1 MVERVKALNQSIEY
15 IEAHLLE
22 TIKISQVAKQSY
34 VSQTQF
40 YQLFSMIFG
49 LTVKEYIRKR
59 RLSLASMELLK
70 TDMTILDLAI
80 KYQYQSYASF
90 SRAFKG
96 LFGLAPSHY
105 RKQPV
110 NIEYF
115 PKIHVTPSLLK
126 QERMAIGMNEKKVY
140 AVLEDQSQGYFF
152 DVDIDGFEKINENFG
167 RKAGDYVLTQVPRR
181 LKKLIKK
188 KTIESTDILRIGADE
203 FVFLASNLKEDAAKK
218 LAEVI
223 IHAFDQPMIY
233 EKNEIKVSVSI
244 GIVNLNVGYNKKEV
258 LNQSQMEMLLAKKNG
273 RNQYSIN

>member
-181 LKKLIKK
+181 LKKLIKHE
-188 KTIESTDILRIGADE
+188 TIESRI
-203 FVFLASNLKEDAAKK
+203 
-218 LAEVI
+218 
-223 IHAFDQPMIY
+223 Y
-233 EKNEIKVSVSI
+233 
-244 GIVNLNVGYNKKEV
+244 
-258 LNQSQMEMLLAKKNG
+258 
-273 RNQYSIN
+273 